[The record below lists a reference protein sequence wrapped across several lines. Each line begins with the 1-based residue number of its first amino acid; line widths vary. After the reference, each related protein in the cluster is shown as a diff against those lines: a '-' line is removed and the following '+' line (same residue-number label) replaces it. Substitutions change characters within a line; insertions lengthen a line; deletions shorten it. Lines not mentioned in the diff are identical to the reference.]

1 MIITI
6 NGRACECEKGEFLL
20 QVAKRNDIRIP
31 TLCHHEAI
39 EGQGCCRLCI
49 VEVVERGR
57 GKIVVSCVYPI
68 AGECE
73 VFTDSEKVRRQR
85 RMILALL
92 QARAPES
99 PEIAALCEEYGA
111 PQIERFA
118 KIDGSKC
125 VLCGL
130 CVKACNELS
139 VGAISTAMRGV
150 EKEVMPPYREP
161 SEVCVGCGSCAAIC
175 PTGEIE
181 ITETENTR
189 TIWGRTF
196 DLVHCSRCGRV
207 IGTPEEL
214 AYAAQKSGEEV
225 AVLCPECRKHELSQ
239 VMAAVYGEAKR

>member
-1 MIITI
+1 MMIKI
-6 NGRACECEKGEFLL
+6 NGLECSCEKGEFLL
-20 QVAKRNDIRIP
+20 QVAKRNGIEIP

-68 AGECE
+68 EGECE
-73 VFTDSEKVRRQR
+73 VFTDSEKVARQR
-85 RMILALL
+85 RMILNLL
-92 QARAPES
+92 RARAPES
-99 PEIAALCEEYGA
+99 REIEALCEKYGA
-111 PQIERFA
+111 PKIERFV
-118 KIDGSKC
+118 KINESKC

-139 VGAISTAMRGV
+139 VGAISTAMRGI

-175 PTGEIE
+175 PTNVIE

-189 TIWGRTF
+189 TIWGKTF
-196 DLVHCSRCGRV
+196 DLVHCSECGRV

-214 AYAAQKSGEEV
+214 AWAAGKAGEEV
-225 AVLCPECRKHELSQ
+225 AVLCPECRKKALAKTFMQ
-239 VMAAVYGEAKR
+239 VYGD